1 MILKQL
7 TNYILSIYY
16 YLNSSYRMWH
26 SHNAQVDDLIYTT
39 KSNVNINGYHGKKPE
54 SPYDFIVKYK
64 ELNKRERTPK
74 HIHIIVE
81 MYVKYA
87 YNPTLTLQLKEHI
100 LNMFNQIKPID
111 YFPPKLQFFKPEH
124 TNPFQDLDKVG
135 EFTVEF
141 LLVTT
146 ELLAIQEKTNYPE
159 GSLTESLY
167 NDFGVKDR
175 FSVISKAVLKRIR

>member
-7 TNYILSIYY
+7 SNYILSLYY
-16 YLNSSYRMWH
+16 YLYSSYLMWH
-26 SHNAQVDDLIYTT
+26 YRKSLIDDLIYTT
-39 KSNVNINGYHGKKPE
+39 KANVNINVYHGKKPE
-54 SPYDFIVKYK
+54 SPYDFIIKYK
-64 ELNKRERTPK
+64 EPNKRERTPK
-74 HIHIIVE
+74 HIHLIIE

-87 YNPTLTLQLKEHI
+87 YNPSLTMQLKQHI
-100 LNMFNQIKPID
+100 LNMFTQIQPID
-111 YFPPKLQFFKPEH
+111 YFPPKLQFFKPENI
-124 TNPFQDLDKVG
+124 TPFQDLDNVG

-141 LLVTT
+141 LLVTA
-146 ELLAIQEKTNYPE
+146 ELIAIQEKTNYPE